1 MNKRTIIASLNDIAN
16 ELDNAGFSNESDAIT
31 NIMQKLAQFQQ
42 PQMPQIA
49 PISRP
54 NQQTYGYQAAVDK
67 WIQTNQTAVNNA
79 LQSPMPMQALA
90 PLLMNV
96 QPAELANAI
105 RVKIGQMKQ
114 GLA

>member
-1 MNKRTIIASLNDIAN
+1 MNKRIIIASLNDIAN
-16 ELDNAGFSNESDAIT
+16 ELDAAGLTSESNVIT
-31 NIMQKLAQFQQ
+31 NVMKKLAQFQQ

-67 WIQTNQTAVNNA
+67 WIATNQTAVNNA
-79 LQSPMPMQALA
+79 LQSPMPMQVLA
-90 PLLMNV
+90 PLLMSV

>member
-1 MNKRTIIASLNDIAN
+1 MEQTAKIYIAGHRGMVGSAIERKLKEEGYNNIVKRTSA
-16 ELDNAGFSNESDAIT
+16 ELD
-31 NIMQKLAQFQQ
+31 L
-42 PQMPQIA
+42 
-49 PISRP
+49 R
-54 NQQTYGYQAAVDK
+54 NQQ
-67 WIQTNQTAVNNA
+67 AVNNA

-96 QPAELANAI
+96 QPVELANAI

>member
-1 MNKRTIIASLNDIAN
+1 MNKKQIVASLNKIAN
-16 ELDNAGFSNESDAIT
+16 ELDNSGLHKEANSVT
-31 NIMQKLAQFQQ
+31 NVMEKLAQM
-42 PQMPQIA
+42 QMPVA
-49 PISRP
+49 PISKP
-54 NQQTYGYQAAVDK
+54 NQDTYGYQAAVDK
-67 WIQTNQTAVNNA
+67 WIATNQQAVNNA

-96 QPAELANAI
+96 QPVELANAI

>member
-1 MNKRTIIASLNDIAN
+1 MNKRIIVASLNEIAN
-16 ELDNAGFSNESDAIT
+16 QLDEAGLLEESNAIT
-31 NIMQKLAQFQQ
+31 NVMKKVSQYQQMQL
-42 PQMPQIA
+42 PVA

-54 NQQTYGYQAAVDK
+54 DQAAYGYQAAVD
-67 WIQTNQTAVNNA
+67 NA
-79 LQSPMPMQALA
+79 LQSPMPMQVLA
-90 PLLMNV
+90 PLLMSV

>member
-1 MNKRTIIASLNDIAN
+1 MNKRTVLASLNKIAN
-16 ELDNAGFSNESDAIT
+16 ELDKTGLYKESNSIT
-31 NIMQKLAQFQQ
+31 SVMEKLAQ
-42 PQMPQIA
+42 MPVA

-54 NQQTYGYQAAVDK
+54 NQDAYGYQAAVDK
-67 WIQTNQTAVNNA
+67 WITTNQKAVNNA

-96 QPAELANAI
+96 QPVELANAI

-114 GLA
+114 GLV

>member
-1 MNKRTIIASLNDIAN
+1 MDKKRILASLNEVATSLENSGFYN
-16 ELDNAGFSNESDAIT
+16 EADEIT
-31 NIMQKLAQFQQ
+31 VVMKKVA
-42 PQMPQIA
+42 QMPVA

-54 NQQTYGYQAAVDK
+54 NQESYGYQAAVDK
-67 WIQTNQTAVNNA
+67 WITTNQQAVNNA

-90 PLLMNV
+90 PLIMSV
-96 QPAELANAI
+96 QPVELANAI

>member
-1 MNKRTIIASLNDIAN
+1 MNKRIIIASLNDIAN
-16 ELDNAGFSNESDAIT
+16 ELDAAGLTSESNVIT
-31 NIMQKLAQFQQ
+31 NVMKKLAQFQQ

-67 WIQTNQTAVNNA
+67 WIATNQTAVNNA
-79 LQSPMPMQALA
+79 LQSPMPMQVLA
-90 PLLMNV
+90 PLLMSV
-96 QPAELANAI
+96 QPVELANAI

>member
-1 MNKRTIIASLNDIAN
+1 MNKRIIIASLNDIAN
-16 ELDNAGFSNESDAIT
+16 ELDAAGLTSESNVIT
-31 NIMQKLAQFQQ
+31 NVMKKLAQFQQ

-67 WIQTNQTAVNNA
+67 WIATNQTAANNA
-79 LQSPMPMQALA
+79 LQSPIPMQVLA
-90 PLLMNV
+90 PLLMSV

>member
-1 MNKRTIIASLNDIAN
+1 MNKTNILNTLNEIAN
-16 ELDNAGFSNESDAIT
+16 ELDSAGMVKESNSVT
-31 NIMQKLAQFQQ
+31 NVMRRIA
-42 PQMPQIA
+42 QMPQVA

-54 NQQTYGYQAAVDK
+54 GQTYGYEAAVEK
-67 WIQTNQTAVNNA
+67 WINTNQTAVNNA

-96 QPAELANAI
+96 KPVELANAI
-105 RVKIGQMKQ
+105 RTKIGQMQK

>member
-1 MNKRTIIASLNDIAN
+1 MNKRIIIASLNDIAN
-16 ELDNAGFSNESDAIT
+16 ELDVAGLTSESNVIT
-31 NIMQKLAQFQQ
+31 NVMKKLAQFQQ

-67 WIQTNQTAVNNA
+67 WIATNQTAVNNA
-79 LQSPMPMQALA
+79 LQSPMPMQVLA
-90 PLLMNV
+90 PLLMSV

>member
-16 ELDNAGFSNESDAIT
+16 ELDASGLTSESIVIT
-31 NIMQKLAQFQQ
+31 NVMKKLAQFQQ

-67 WIQTNQTAVNNA
+67 WIATNQTAVNNA
-79 LQSPMPMQALA
+79 LQSPMPMQVLA
-90 PLLMNV
+90 PLLMSV

>member
-1 MNKRTIIASLNDIAN
+1 MNKRQIVASLSKIAE
-16 ELDNAGFSNESDAIT
+16 ELDSTGLYTEANTIT
-31 NIMQKLAQFQQ
+31 NLMKKLAQ
-42 PQMPQIA
+42 MPVA

-54 NQQTYGYQAAVDK
+54 DQDSFGYQAAVDK
-67 WIQTNQTAVNNA
+67 WVATNKQAVDNA
-79 LQSPMPMQALA
+79 LKSDKPMQVLA

-96 QPAELANAI
+96 QPTELANAI

>member
-1 MNKRTIIASLNDIAN
+1 MDKKRILASLNEVATSLENSGFYN
-16 ELDNAGFSNESDAIT
+16 EADEVTVVMKKVA
-31 NIMQKLAQFQQ
+31 
-42 PQMPQIA
+42 QMPVA

-54 NQQTYGYQAAVDK
+54 NQESYGYQAAVDK
-67 WIQTNQTAVNNA
+67 WIATNQQAVNNA

-90 PLLMNV
+90 PLIMSV
-96 QPAELANAI
+96 QPVELANAI